1 MEKVEVRNRWEDAAP
16 GWAKWEGIIA
26 TWAEPATT
34 AMLDMAGVASGSKVL
49 DLACGAGSQ
58 TLSAARRAG
67 RQGHVVASDISER
80 MLEQTR
86 RNARIAGLGNVS
98 TLCGAAEELEV
109 APGSFDA
116 VICRLGFMLFAE
128 PTKALVAVRKALK
141 PGGKVAVVVFTTP
154 AANPA
159 RAKATQILLRH
170 AGKAPPP
177 AGRPGMF
184 SLGALGTIE
193 RLLTESGF
201 IGVERRQMNLP
212 LRMRSAA
219 DALQMIQEAF
229 AASRAIVSDCS
240 EAVRAAAWAEVAEML
255 KTFESDK
262 GFVTPGGLLVAA
274 GTKPA

>member
-1 MEKVEVRNRWEDAAP
+1 MEKVEVQEQWEAAAP
-16 GWAKWEGIIA
+16 GWAKWEAIIA
-26 TWAEPATT
+26 TWAAPATE
-34 AMLDMAGVASGSKVL
+34 AMLDMAGVTSGSKVL

-67 RQGHVVASDISER
+67 RQGHVVASDISKT
-80 MLEQTR
+80 MLAHTR
-86 RNARIAGLGNVS
+86 ENARAAGLANIS
-98 TLCGAAEELEV
+98 TLRGAAEELEV

-116 VICRLGFMLFAE
+116 VICRLGLMLFAE
-128 PTKALVAVRKALK
+128 PAKALVAVRQALK
-141 PGGKVAVVVFTTP
+141 PGGKVAVIVFTTP

-159 RAKATQILLRH
+159 RAKAMQILLCH

-177 AGRPGMF
+177 PGRPGLF
-184 SLGALGTIE
+184 SLGAPGTIE

-201 IGVERRQMNLP
+201 IGVERREMNLP
-212 LRMRSAA
+212 MRTRSAA

-229 AASRAIVSDCS
+229 AASRAILSDCS

-262 GFVTPGGLLVAA
+262 GFVTPGELLVAA
-274 GTKPA
+274 GTRPA